1 MACSCYHKDMLRRE
15 IGRSEKYKSG
25 YLIAEVKLR
34 DYKKRYCK
42 LLKDWNDLVP
52 KYNTLKVEKNELIE
66 DKKEL
71 QEFLDDNWEYIERLQ
86 DENAELK
93 KMKLKC
99 E

>member
-15 IGRSEKYKSG
+15 IERSEMWKSD
-25 YLIAEVKLR
+25 YIKTKVEAE

-42 LLKDWNDLVP
+42 LLKDWNALVP
-52 KYNTLKVEKNELIE
+52 KYNKLKIEKNELIE

-71 QEFLDDNWEYIERLQ
+71 QEFLDENWEDIERLQ
-86 DENAELK
+86 DEIFELK
-93 KMKLKC
+93 KIKLKC